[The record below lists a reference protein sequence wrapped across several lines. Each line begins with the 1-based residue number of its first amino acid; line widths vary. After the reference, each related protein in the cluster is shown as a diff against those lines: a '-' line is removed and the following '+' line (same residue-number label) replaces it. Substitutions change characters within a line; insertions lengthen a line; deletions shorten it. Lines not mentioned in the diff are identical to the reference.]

1 MNSHMLSSQELIRRY
16 VFAVGRRLPGDLR
29 QDVARELESLLRE
42 TVEEQSRR
50 SLASTDPEMTA
61 RVLAEFGAPEVVAA
75 RYSSKPNYLIGPQ
88 LYPAFV
94 STLKLVLTGAAGLAA
109 LVVVILSFT
118 GEIGGLAE
126 GTLKFA
132 GLLLQFVYSFGAVAV
147 LVFALLERFGVE
159 KIAELD
165 SSSWDPF
172 SLPPIEES
180 RQISTF
186 GVALKIYV
194 IAVLLIWFNFFP
206 QWFGMILGVTA
217 DGLRFLSAA
226 ELGLTFP
233 VLLIDLWWAAALVK
247 NVLLLRRG
255 STSPMIRWF
264 EVALGLAAAVIFGLI
279 LKNLAAV
286 VDTATFR
293 ETIGNAKLA
302 EVLARLLP
310 AVNIGIILVILTQAF
325 VKLYQL
331 IRHSGSG
338 SHRSSLQNG

>member
-1 MNSHMLSSQELIRRY
+1 MSSHTLTSEELIRRY
-16 VFAVGRRLPGDLR
+16 VFAVRSRLPKGLR
-29 QDVARELESLLRE
+29 EDVSRELESLLRE
-42 TVEEQSRR
+42 TIEEQSRAT
-50 SLASTDPEMTA
+50 LASTDSELTA
-61 RVLAEFGAPEVVAA
+61 RLLAEFGAPEVVAD
-75 RYSSKPNYLIGPQ
+75 RYSSKPNYLIGPE

-94 STLKLVLTGAAGLAA
+94 STLKLVLAGAAGLAA

-118 GEIGGLAE
+118 GEINGLVE

-159 KIAELD
+159 KIPELD
-165 SSSWDPF
+165 RSSWDPF
-172 SLPPIEES
+172 NLPPIEES

-206 QWFGMILGVTA
+206 QWFGIILGVTD

-233 VLLIDLWWAAALVK
+233 VLLINLWWAAALVK

-255 STSPMIRWF
+255 SMSPRIRWF
-264 EVALGLAAAVIFGLI
+264 EVALSLVAAVIFGLI
-279 LKNLAAV
+279 LKDLMTV
-286 VDTATFR
+286 VDTARFR
-293 ETIGNAKLA
+293 ETIGNPELSR
-302 EVLARLLP
+302 VLAHLLP
-310 AVNIGIILVILTQAF
+310 AVNIGVILVIVSQAF

-331 IRHSGSG
+331 IRDGGSG
-338 SHRSSLQNG
+338 NHRSSLQNG

>member
-1 MNSHMLSSQELIRRY
+1 VNSHTLSSEELIRRY
-16 VFAVGRRLPGDLR
+16 VFTVGRRLPKDLR
-29 QDVARELESLLRE
+29 EDVGRELESLLRE
-42 TVEEQSRR
+42 TIEEQSRGA
-50 SLASTDPEMTA
+50 LASTDPELTA
-61 RVLAEFGAPEVVAA
+61 RVLAEFGAPELVAA
-75 RYSSKPNYLIGPQ
+75 RYSSKPNYLIGPR
-88 LYPAFV
+88 LYPVFV

-118 GEIGGLAE
+118 GEIQGLTDGA
-126 GTLKFA
+126 LKFA
-132 GLLLQFVYSFGAVAV
+132 GLLFQFVYSFGAVAV

-159 KIAELD
+159 KIPELD

-186 GVALKIYV
+186 GVALKIYG

-206 QWFGMILGVTA
+206 QWFGMILGGTA

-226 ELGLTFP
+226 ELGLTLP

-247 NVLLLRRG
+247 NYLLLRRG
-255 STSPMIRWF
+255 SMSPTIRWF
-264 EVALGLAAAVIFGLI
+264 EVALGFAAAVIFGLI
-279 LKNLAAV
+279 LRDLTAV

-293 ETIGNAKLA
+293 ETIGNPQVAG
-302 EVLARLLP
+302 VLARLLP

-325 VKLYQL
+325 VKLYRL
-331 IRHSGSG
+331 IRNSGSAN
-338 SHRSSLQNG
+338 HRSSLQNG